1 MEGLRVALDFI
12 DEVIAILRSAK
23 SIPEGKATLMERFG
37 LDDVQA
43 NAIVQMRLGQLTGLE
58 RQKIEDELAA
68 LGIKIADFRE
78 ILENESRLQE
88 LVKEEQNSTMNVVRK
103 LLLLAVK

>member
-1 MEGLRVALDFI
+1 MQN
-12 DEVIAILRSAK
+12 

-68 LGIKIADFRE
+68 LGIK
-78 ILENESRLQE
+78 LQISE
-88 LVKEEQNSTMNVVRK
+88 RFWKMNHAYRNW
-103 LLLLAVK
+103 